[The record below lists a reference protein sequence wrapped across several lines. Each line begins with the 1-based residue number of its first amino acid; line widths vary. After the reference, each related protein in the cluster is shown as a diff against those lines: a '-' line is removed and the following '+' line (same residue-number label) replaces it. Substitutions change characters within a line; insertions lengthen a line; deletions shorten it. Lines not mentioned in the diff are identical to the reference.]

1 MKPLQ
6 LTKAYSGDSPY
17 NMEDLV
23 RGASELKDGCLN
35 FKCYGVPIS
44 VSVCTKAGEEF
55 NNGLM
60 TLVMESIIRKMYMSY
75 YMHDHIFNKS
85 LRGWQLYK
93 EIEPQIRTYLKK
105 NKGFNIKIYGKGV
118 VDIVVQK
125 KFIDNTNYIIIRSLC
140 DSIEIGKF
148 TINFDMYLERCKRSS
163 LVYTLGKNIVVSL
176 VSTRGKIFEL

>member
-6 LTKAYSGDSPY
+6 LTTGDSPY

-60 TLVMESIIRKMYMSY
+60 TLVMESIIQKVYMSY
-75 YMHDHIFNKS
+75 YMNDNIFDKS
-85 LRGWQLYK
+85 LMGWQLYK
-93 EIEPQIRTYLKK
+93 EIEPRLRTYLKK

-140 DSIEIGKF
+140 DSKEIGKF
-148 TINFDMYLERCKRSS
+148 TINFDMYLRRCKRSC
-163 LVYTLGKNIVVSL
+163 LVYTLGKNIVGSV
-176 VSTRGKIFEL
+176 VSTKGKIFEL

>member
-6 LTKAYSGDSPY
+6 LTTGDSPY

-23 RGASELKDGCLN
+23 RGSSELKDGCLN

-60 TLVMESIIRKMYMSY
+60 TLVMEGIIRKVYMSY
-75 YMHDHIFNKS
+75 YMNDNIFDKS
-85 LRGWQLYK
+85 LMSWELYE

-125 KFIDNTNYIIIRSLC
+125 KFIDNKNYIIIRSLC
-140 DSIEIGKF
+140 DSKEIGKF
-148 TINFDMYLERCKRSS
+148 TINFDMYLRRCKRSC
-163 LVYTLGKNIVVSL
+163 LVYTLGKNIVGSV
-176 VSTRGKIFEL
+176 VSTKGKIFEL

>member
-6 LTKAYSGDSPY
+6 LTTGDSPY

-23 RGASELKDGCLN
+23 RGSSELKDGCLN

-60 TLVMESIIRKMYMSY
+60 TLVMEGIIRKVYMSY
-75 YMHDHIFNKS
+75 YMNDNIFDKS
-85 LRGWQLYK
+85 LMSWELYE
-93 EIEPQIRTYLKK
+93 EIEPQIRTYLKN

-125 KFIDNTNYIIIRSLC
+125 KFIDNKNYIIIRSLC
-140 DSIEIGKF
+140 DSKEIGKF
-148 TINFDMYLERCKRSS
+148 TINFDRYLKRCKRDGF
-163 LVYTLGKNIVVSL
+163 VCTLGKNIAGSVVS
-176 VSTRGKIFEL
+176 TKGKIFEL